1 MGVPGPDD
9 LGSHKFV
16 FPRKSNF
23 SFASSSYLIALDLKC
38 QSSVRV
44 PTFIDGEKLVKA
56 GVGFGLLNQ
65 RFDQPGMIKLSGFH
79 AVEQKV
85 YLNLSTTAQNDV
97 MIGELYDRI
106 LEFMLGYF
114 TSSNPG

>member
-1 MGVPGPDD
+1 M
-9 LGSHKFV
+9 
-16 FPRKSNF
+16 
-23 SFASSSYLIALDLKC
+23 
-38 QSSVRV
+38 RV
-44 PTFIDGEKLVKA
+44 PTFTDGEKLVQA

-114 TSSNPG
+114 TSSNLG